1 MADHTLKKIDTDI
14 AHALESLSGMGKLV
28 LHQLG
33 EAMTIV
39 EKCYMELGVSLDK
52 LEDKLNERQ
61 VFIDR
66 ECTQFIALH
75 QPSASDLRT
84 ILATMRIANELE
96 SVGQAAC
103 QIGRAGERIHKG
115 GRKLVV
121 ALEPLMAEYRIAFQM
136 LEMAIAAIA
145 ASDIK
150 VAAKLVAEQL
160 ALHEACAN
168 VQAQILAGLVE
179 SQGANASSLDTSG
192 IARTLL
198 RVGELA
204 QRIAAHVV
212 YRVTGNDVRH
222 ADLATLEQVASQ
234 AH

>member
-14 AHALESLSGMGKLV
+14 AHALDSLNTMGKLV
-28 LHQLG
+28 LDQLG
-33 EAMTIV
+33 EAMTLV
-39 EKCYMELGVSLDK
+39 EKCYLELGVSLDK
-52 LEDKLNERQ
+52 LEDKVNERQ

-66 ECTQFIALH
+66 ECTQFIALR

-84 ILATMRIANELE
+84 ILSAMRIAAELE
-96 SVGQAAC
+96 IVGHAAC

-115 GRKLVV
+115 GRKPV
-121 ALEPLMAEYRIAFQM
+121 AAMEHLAAEYRVARQM
-136 LEMAIAAIA
+136 LEMAVAAISA
-145 ASDIK
+145 NDIK
-150 VAAKLVAEQL
+150 AAATLAAEML
-160 ALHEACAN
+160 TLYEAFAS
-168 VQAQILAGLVE
+168 VQAQVLATLAE
-179 SQGANASSLDTSG
+179 SQGNNPSCLDALG
-192 IARTLL
+192 IGRTLV

-222 ADLATLEQVASQ
+222 ADLATLNQVADS